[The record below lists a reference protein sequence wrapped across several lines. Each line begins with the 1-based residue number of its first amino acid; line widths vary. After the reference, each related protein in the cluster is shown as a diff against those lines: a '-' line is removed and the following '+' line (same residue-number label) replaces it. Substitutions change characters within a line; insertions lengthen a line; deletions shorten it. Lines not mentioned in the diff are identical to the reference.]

1 MYAAVSGETVF
12 IVLASLFAL
21 LRVDVLCFYLL
32 RLKKSPQDGILCKN
46 FIIFALGKVFEEYV

>member
-1 MYAAVSGETVF
+1 VYAAVSGETVI

-46 FIIFALGKVFEEYV
+46 FIIFALGKVFE